1 MEVNYIKSADEE
13 YFSNLILS
21 ENKDIDLHK
30 VSEVHKKDNFKNLQ
44 IFFIYLIEEHKKGTA
59 SHQKSECILYIFFAI
74 AFN

>member
-30 VSEVHKKDNFKNLQ
+30 VSEVHKKR
-44 IFFIYLIEEHKKGTA
+44 
-59 SHQKSECILYIFFAI
+59 
-74 AFN
+74 